1 MMDNPN
7 YKNLEPI
14 LIYHNYRKETT
25 LIYEDMANE
34 QKTQLQKTGNQ
45 YFSTMVLISSL
56 TYF

>member
-14 LIYHNYRKETT
+14 LIYHNYRKQTK
-25 LIYEDMANE
+25 LIDEDMANE
-34 QKTQLQKTGNQ
+34 QKIHLWKTGNQ

-56 TYF
+56 TNF